1 MQDVELLERLLEA
14 HRELGTLRT
23 KLEHAEAEAERV
35 RNESLDPIYI
45 RKLMEGAINEDH
57 WVIPLIKLYRAVTG
71 MGLQDSKAAIDE
83 SPLGQLIR
91 RNVREHGAHE

>member
-1 MQDVELLERLLEA
+1 MQDIELLERLLEA
-14 HRELGTLRT
+14 HRELGALRT
-23 KLEHAEAEAERV
+23 KLEHVEAEAERA

-57 WVIPLIKLYRAVTG
+57 WVVPLTKLYRAV
-71 MGLQDSKAAIDE
+71 MGVGLRDSKTAIDE

-91 RNVREHGAHE
+91 RNVRERGTYE